1 MDPRTSSRVA
11 LITGVTRQQGIGAA
25 VALALARAGVDVG
38 MAYYRPYD
46 RTKPWGVKDTEPE
59 EIMHKLRA
67 IGVRAHGFEINLGE
81 PDGPHTLFQLAREQ
95 FGQIDILVNNAA
107 YSKESTVEDMCA
119 EDLDRHYAVNLRA
132 LILLSSE
139 FVRSF
144 PAKGAGRI
152 INLTS
157 GQGLGP
163 LPSELAYA
171 ATKGGVDAFTLS
183 LSAAVARR
191 GITVNAVAPGPTD
204 TGWMSDELR
213 ESLITSTPMGR
224 LGMPLDVARLI
235 VFLAS
240 EEGQWVTGQVL
251 RSRGSI

>member
-1 MDPRTSSRVA
+1 MAPVVVLFGREVQGRQKQNPCQTEDVDTGTASRVA
-11 LITGVTRQQGIGAA
+11 LITGCTRQQGIGAA
-25 VALALARAGVDVG
+25 VALAFARSGVDVG

-46 RTKPWGVKDTEPE
+46 RTMPWGVKDAEPE
-59 EIMHKLRA
+59 EIVLELRA
-67 IGVRAHGFEINLGE
+67 AGVRAHSFEINLSE
-81 PDGPHTLFQLAREQ
+81 PDGPRELFQLARER

-107 YSKESTVEDMCA
+107 YSTETTVEDMCA

-132 LILLSSE
+132 MMLLSAE

-144 PAKGAGRI
+144 PAGGSGRI

-163 LPSELAYA
+163 LPNELAYA

-191 GITVNAVAPGPTD
+191 GITVNAVDPGPTD
-204 TGWMSDELR
+204 TGWMSAELR
-213 ESLITSTPMGR
+213 DSLINSTPMGR
-224 LGMPLDVARLI
+224 LGL
-235 VFLAS
+235 
-240 EEGQWVTGQVL
+240 
-251 RSRGSI
+251 